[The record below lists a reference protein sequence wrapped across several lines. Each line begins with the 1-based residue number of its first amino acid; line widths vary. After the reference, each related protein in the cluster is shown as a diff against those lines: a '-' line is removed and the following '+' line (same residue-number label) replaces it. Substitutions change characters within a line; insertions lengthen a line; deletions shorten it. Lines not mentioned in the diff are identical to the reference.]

1 MSPKRLLLLPALA
14 LLLYLGIYSWNQRTH
29 ILDTAVSNTGLE
41 ASGLVLKTW
50 HFAQDTV
57 MGTWNRYLD
66 LVNVREENDD
76 LKKQLMEAR
85 LNLILAAEE
94 RAELA
99 RLRHLLTLSPPE
111 GWQSLGARVLAG
123 RMGSNAALAS
133 VIIGRGYLSGAV
145 PGTPVMTPDGIAGRV
160 LRAGPST
167 ATVLLLVDPGSR
179 VAVVS
184 QENRVQGILMGAGPF
199 KPLELRFV
207 SHNTAVRTGEILV
220 TSGLDEAYPK
230 GIPVAR
236 VISATPSDLS
246 PFQSVQAVPL
256 AELTNLEELLLVA
269 RQGDGTGMSGLP
281 AGMSAPD
288 MLSVPVEPPLSGA
301 MYAPPPAPPAP
312 PAVTP
317 QVAPAPVVPTPAP
330 PRSTRRNEQRQ
341 AAYPTQVPPQG
352 ANPTNSANSANP
364 ANSVQNPPLSQGRVV
379 LPRPQIPGQA
389 VPSQGQI
396 VEPQSPR
403 GGSQGRAV
411 QRQGSPEQALPQG
424 RIVLPRTPSEMSGAQ
439 GEQGQIVRG
448 RP

>member
-41 ASGLVLKTW
+41 ASGFVLKVTD
-50 HFAQDTV
+50 FVENTV
-57 MGTWNRYLD
+57 MDAWNRYLD
-66 LVNVREENDD
+66 LVNVREENDE

-85 LNLILAAEE
+85 LNLVLAAEE
-94 RAELA
+94 RAELS

-111 GWQSLGARVLAG
+111 GWQLLGARVLAG

-160 LRAGPST
+160 LRAGPTT

-207 SHNTAVRTGEILV
+207 SHNTAVKTGEILV

-230 GIPVAR
+230 GLPVAR

-256 AELTNLEELLLVA
+256 AELTNLEELLLVT

-288 MLSVPVEPPLSGA
+288 MLSVPVQPPLSGS
-301 MYAPPPAPPAP
+301 MYAPPPASPKPPAPAAAP
-312 PAVTP
+312 PAVPVQPAAP
-317 QVAPAPVVPTPAP
+317 QPARQSTP
-330 PRSTRRNEQRQ
+330 PRAQQSSREQ
-341 AAYPTQVPPQG
+341 
-352 ANPTNSANSANP
+352 
-364 ANSVQNPPLSQGRVV
+364 SQGRVV
-379 LPRPQIPGQA
+379 LPRPVQPA
-389 VPSQGQI
+389 PQGQ
-396 VEPQSPR
+396 
-403 GGSQGRAV
+403 
-411 QRQGSPEQALPQG
+411 PE
-424 RIVLPRTPSEMSGAQ
+424 
-439 GEQGQIVRG
+439 RG

>member
-14 LLLYLGIYSWNQRTH
+14 LLFYLGIYSWNQRTH

-41 ASGLVLKTW
+41 ASGLVLKIADFVENTIMD
-50 HFAQDTV
+50 A
-57 MGTWNRYLD
+57 WNRYLD
-66 LVNVREENDD
+66 LVNVREENDE

-85 LNLILAAEE
+85 LNLVLAAEE
-94 RAELA
+94 RAELR

-111 GWQSLGARVLAG
+111 GWQLLGARVLAG

-145 PGTPVMTPDGIAGRV
+145 PGTPIMTPGGIAGRV
-160 LRAGPST
+160 LRAGPTT

-207 SHNTAVRTGEILV
+207 SHNTAVKDGEILV

-230 GIPVAR
+230 GLPVAR

-256 AELTNLEELLLVA
+256 AELTNLEELLLVT

-288 MLSVPVEPPLSGA
+288 MLSVPAHPPLSGS
-301 MYAPPPAPPAP
+301 MYAPPPASSKPPVPA
-312 PAVTP
+312 AVTP
-317 QVAPAPVVPTPAP
+317 VAPVTPVTPVPV
-330 PRSTRRNEQRQ
+330 Q
-341 AAYPTQVPPQG
+341 
-352 ANPTNSANSANP
+352 P
-364 ANSVQNPPLSQGRVV
+364 ANKPPVRPTAPQRTQQSSREQSQGRVV
-379 LPRPQIPGQA
+379 LPRPVQSAQP
-389 VPSQGQI
+389 V
-396 VEPQSPR
+396 VPQS
-403 GGSQGRAV
+403 GTQ
-411 QRQGSPEQALPQG
+411 
-424 RIVLPRTPSEMSGAQ
+424 SGTQ
-439 GEQGQIVRG
+439 SGQSGRG